1 MLKDDLRQYVKAR
14 KFAALDTQH
23 QKLFENFQEFIKY
36 KLDYYAS
43 INKLDF
49 QRIPLQYWDYVV
61 FLPIQ
66 SQLEEQGIFLVAET
80 DGVSRLDET
89 TTYYVRVAP

>member
-14 KFAALDTQH
+14 KQAALDVQH
-23 QKLFENFQEFIKY
+23 QKLFENFQEFMKY
-36 KLDYYAS
+36 KLDYYTS
-43 INKLDF
+43 INKLEYH
-49 QRIPLQYWDYVV
+49 RIPILYRDYVV

-66 SQLEEQGIFLVAET
+66 AHLEEQGVFLVAET
-80 DGVSRLDET
+80 SGVSRIDET